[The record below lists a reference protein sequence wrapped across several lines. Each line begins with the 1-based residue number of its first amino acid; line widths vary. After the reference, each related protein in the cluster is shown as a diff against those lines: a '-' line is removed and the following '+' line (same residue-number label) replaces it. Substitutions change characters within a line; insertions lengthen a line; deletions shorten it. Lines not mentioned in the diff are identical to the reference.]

1 MAVRWCKIGDT
12 SEVGRHF
19 CFAGIAG
26 PSEGCTRFGGLMRIW
41 HRETGLWGEKGIC
54 WFYYRGKLVASNY
67 ILMIKLFLYFIVLS
81 IFWRDLRKLKISERV
96 KELFVRLCVWRLNL
110 GTFPP
115 PLFSGRWLGPTH
127 RIEGRHLGGSTL
139 LHLCVQCLP
148 IMLGPRCQQLFFQ
161 TKNRSTS
168 IFRSLKK
175 TIRSHPRSS
184 VSMVTERGSRFHG
197 NRRVDDLSFGDE
209 KLIVDIQYFIFF
221 FLHWKWKNL
230 CKLFR

>member
-115 PLFSGRWLGPTH
+115 PPIQRKVVGPHPPDWGEASWWVHFTASLCSMSSNHARTSMSTTFFS
-127 RIEGRHLGGSTL
+127 
-139 LHLCVQCLP
+139 
-148 IMLGPRCQQLFFQ
+148 
-161 TKNRSTS
+161 
-168 IFRSLKK
+168 
-175 TIRSHPRSS
+175 
-184 VSMVTERGSRFHG
+184 
-197 NRRVDDLSFGDE
+197 D
-209 KLIVDIQYFIFF
+209 
-221 FLHWKWKNL
+221 
-230 CKLFR
+230 